1 MKLLEINPNH
11 QTERENYK
19 LLIGSVVP
27 RPIAFVTS
35 EGEDGTL
42 NGAPFSYFNVVTA
55 DPPMLSLSVQRKNGI
70 QKDTTKNI
78 LTKKD
83 FVIHIV
89 SKPYL
94 EQMNKTAASLQ
105 PDESEL
111 TLAGLITTPS
121 KYITTP
127 GVEEAKVRFECVL
140 EKHIPLGSSDTV
152 STDFFIAKIV
162 CIHVDETVYDDGKI
176 IYDELQAI
184 SRLAGN
190 DYAEI
195 GPITEILRPD

>member
-1 MKLLEINPNH
+1 MLEIDPSS

-35 EGEDGTL
+35 EAEDGTI
-42 NGAPFSYFNVVTA
+42 NGAPFSYFNIVTA
-55 DPPMLSLSVQRKNGI
+55 DPPMLSVSIQRKNGI
-70 QKDTTKNI
+70 QKDSARNI
-78 LTKKD
+78 LQKEN

-89 SKPYL
+89 SKLHL
-94 EQMNKTAASLQ
+94 EKINQTAASLA

-111 TLAGLITTPS
+111 TLANLRTVPS
-121 KYITTP
+121 KEITTP
-127 GVEEAKVRFECVL
+127 GVQEAKVRYECVL
-140 EKHIPLGSSDTV
+140 EKHIELGQDDTI
-152 STDFFIAKIV
+152 STDLFIGKVV
-162 CIHVDETVYDDGKI
+162 CIYVDEAVYDDGKI

-195 GPITEILRPD
+195 GSITTIPRPD